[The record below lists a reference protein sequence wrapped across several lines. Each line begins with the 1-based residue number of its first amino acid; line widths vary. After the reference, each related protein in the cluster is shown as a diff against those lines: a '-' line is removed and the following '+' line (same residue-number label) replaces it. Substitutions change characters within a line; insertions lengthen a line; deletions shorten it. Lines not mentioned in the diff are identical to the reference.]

1 MKKIIII
8 IFAVFFILSCAKA
21 PKKYESGNNKKITKD
36 SLIPKNDLLGEIN
49 IKKESDKIEI
59 DTLSD
64 IKNIDNKNKKEPKK
78 QKPLKK
84 QTTTKIADDNRGV
97 MDKKGQNKIVDDK
110 KNQTISYI
118 KEQKKG
124 KIDDL
129 NKGELKKVITTKKLI
144 KQKKIISK
152 IDESKHSFVKKK
164 NKINGN
170 WSFKREDGKT
180 YIIFYGNFKTKKGPD
195 LEIFLSKKNIE
206 NVNSKNALIESIFI
220 ENLTSNKGEQKYLI
234 PSSIDLSQYKSII
247 IHCKKYA
254 VLWGGS
260 SI

>member
-8 IFAVFFILSCAKA
+8 TFAGSFILSCAKA
-21 PKKYESGNNKKITKD
+21 PKKYESENNKKITKD
-36 SLIPKNDLLGEIN
+36 SLMPKNDLLREIN

-64 IKNIDNKNKKEPKK
+64 IKNEKEAKK

-84 QTTTKIADDNRGV
+84 QTTTKIARDKKDV
-97 MDKKGQNKIVDDK
+97 IVKKGQNKIVDDK

>member
-8 IFAVFFILSCAKA
+8 TFAGSFILSCAKA
-21 PKKYESGNNKKITKD
+21 PKKYESENNKKITKD
-36 SLIPKNDLLGEIN
+36 SLMPKNNLLREIN

-64 IKNIDNKNKKEPKK
+64 IKNEKEAKK

-84 QTTTKIADDNRGV
+84 QTTTKIARDKKDV
-97 MDKKGQNKIVDDK
+97 IVKKGQNKIVDDK